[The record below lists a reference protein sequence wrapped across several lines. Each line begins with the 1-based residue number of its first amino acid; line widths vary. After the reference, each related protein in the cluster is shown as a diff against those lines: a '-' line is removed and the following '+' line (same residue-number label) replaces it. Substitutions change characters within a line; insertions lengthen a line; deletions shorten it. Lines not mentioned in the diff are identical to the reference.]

1 MLKNNFRSNSDSS
14 QSGTALRIAKL
25 PVAGGILIALMLA
38 GCAGGGLSFG
48 GSTSAAQSVPT
59 GMAGRWMLAAP
70 DAPAC
75 GMYFRGDAR
84 EGTVSPE
91 GGCPGKFF
99 LSRRWS
105 LAQDTLI
112 INDEQN
118 QPLGQLK
125 LASGHY
131 EGQSATGTPV
141 TLARPPVP
149 AN

>member
-1 MLKNNFRSNSDSS
+1 MLKTIYRSNSNSRRSD
-14 QSGTALRIAKL
+14 TAVEVAKL
-25 PVAGGILIALMLA
+25 RAAGGVLIALMLA

-48 GSTSAAQSVPT
+48 GSAPDAQSVPA
-59 GMAGRWMLAAP
+59 GMAGRWILAAP

-75 GMYFRGDAR
+75 GMNFRGDAH

-105 LAQDTLI
+105 LEQDTLV
-112 INDEQN
+112 INDEDSR
-118 QPLGQLK
+118 PLGQLK
-125 LASGHY
+125 LAGGRY

-141 TLARPPVP
+141 TLARPPAP